1 MHKRGIRRPVIYSRP
16 FSQIKLI
23 PVNKALRGENR
34 AVKPAGG
41 KGEKMICPNCHSQ
54 IKEGSNF
61 CPYCGYPI
69 RRAEDAT
76 QAPPVGPSSDP
87 EENPASASLQPSHQP
102 HQPLDHFWSLQVP
115 LRTVD
120 PAFWPSSSTVIILTC
135 VYSKGQQ
142 E

>member
-1 MHKRGIRRPVIYSRP
+1 MLKSGIARPYGSFT
-16 FSQIKLI
+16 FSI
-23 PVNKALRGENR
+23 LR
-34 AVKPAGG
+34 
-41 KGEKMICPNCHSQ
+41 NCHAVLHS
-54 IKEGSNF
+54 GCANLH
-61 CPYCGYPI
+61 
-69 RRAEDAT
+69 
-76 QAPPVGPSSDP
+76 
-87 EENPASASLQPSHQP
+87 SLQHTVTLYGWIFLSHQP